1 MGGEGGRKVGSKSFN
16 HSSKN
21 RQFCCADVTDECLV
35 FEQQQQQKKENEKE
49 KEKKKEMLET
59 GQL

>member
-35 FEQQQQQKKENEKE
+35 FEQQQKKKENEKE
-49 KEKKKEMLET
+49 KEKRNA
-59 GQL
+59 

>member
-35 FEQQQQQKKENEKE
+35 SR
-49 KEKKKEMLET
+49 KKKKKNA
-59 GQL
+59 

>member
-35 FEQQQQQKKENEKE
+35 SRKKK
-49 KEKKKEMLET
+49 KKKECLKQGNT
-59 GQL
+59 IQTFKKF

>member
-35 FEQQQQQKKENEKE
+35 SS
-49 KEKKKEMLET
+49 KKKIKNECLKQGNT
-59 GQL
+59 IQTFKKF

>member
-35 FEQQQQQKKENEKE
+35 SR
-49 KEKKKEMLET
+49 KKKKRMLET
-59 GQL
+59 GQHNPDLQKVLEIEL